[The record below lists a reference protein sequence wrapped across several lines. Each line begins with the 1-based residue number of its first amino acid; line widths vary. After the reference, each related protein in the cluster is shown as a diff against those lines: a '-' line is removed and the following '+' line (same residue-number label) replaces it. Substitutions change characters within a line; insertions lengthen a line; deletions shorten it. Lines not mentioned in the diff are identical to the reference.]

1 MPDSGR
7 IWEAGKE
14 IGHLAKWRI
23 PYLRRNIG
31 CVFQDF
37 RLLPNKTVFENV
49 AFALEVIG
57 RPKHVIAAQVPQV
70 LDLVGLAKKRDNLPH
85 ELSGGEQQRVAV
97 ARAFVNRPLI
107 LLADE
112 PTGNLD
118 PTTSL
123 GIMRL
128 LDRINR
134 TGTTVIIATHD
145 AGMVDQMRRRVIE
158 LDRGHAGPGPGPRG
172 LRHRQ
177 CHRGGRRRVADRC
190 AAEQCRG
197 APTSPRQLRRPYLM
211 PVSAGYVSREA
222 VTNLW
227 RNRLMTVAAILT
239 VAVSLALVGSSLL
252 LKQGASKATV
262 QWQNGVHAIVWVKP
276 NAPATLTAVDR
287 HRARAVALHQVVCLP
302 EPGLRLQRGQDHPAG
317 RRARGHHPGG
327 LPVLVPVRAQRP
339 VPGACGL
346 PGNST
351 ASTGVFDVKYPGQQ
365 IKTMQ
370 SVIRILQ
377 WVFLSVAVVLL
388 LSASVLIL
396 NTIRMAIF
404 ARRREVS
411 VMKLVGATNW
421 FIRLPFMA
429 EGLIQGLL
437 GAAVAVLVVLALY
450 WGIGLDTSQDR
461 GQPGNIIAQ
470 MSLGGW
476 EVVGTCILV
485 AVVGIGV
492 GVIGSAFAV
501 RRFLDV

>member
-1 MPDSGR
+1 
-7 IWEAGKE
+7 
-14 IGHLAKWRI
+14 
-23 PYLRRNIG
+23 
-31 CVFQDF
+31 
-37 RLLPNKTVFENV
+37 
-49 AFALEVIG
+49 
-57 RPKHVIAAQVPQV
+57 
-70 LDLVGLAKKRDNLPH
+70 
-85 ELSGGEQQRVAV
+85 
-97 ARAFVNRPLI
+97 
-107 LLADE
+107 
-112 PTGNLD
+112 
-118 PTTSL
+118 
-123 GIMRL
+123 
-128 LDRINR
+128 
-134 TGTTVIIATHD
+134 
-145 AGMVDQMRRRVIE
+145 
-158 LDRGHAGPGPGPRG
+158 
-172 LRHRQ
+172 
-177 CHRGGRRRVADRC
+177 
-190 AAEQCRG
+190 
-197 APTSPRQLRRPYLM
+197 M

-262 QWQNGVHAIVWVKP
+262 QWQSGVNAIVWVKP
-276 NAPATLTAVDR
+276 DASPSLASSIGTELGQSPYIKSCVHRSQAYDYNEAKTILPSDELGATTLADYPSSYRCALNDPSQAPAVY
-287 HRARAVALHQVVCLP
+287 QQFIGKP
-302 EPGLRLQRGQDHPAG
+302 
-317 RRARGHHPGG
+317 
-327 LPVLVPVRAQRP
+327 
-339 VPGACGL
+339 
-346 PGNST
+346 
-351 ASTGVFDVKYPGQQ
+351 GVFDVKYPGQQ

-450 WGIGLDTSQDR
+450 WGIGLDQTKTAANQ
-461 GQPGNIIAQ
+461 GNIIAQ

-476 EVVGTCILV
+476 EVAGTCILV
-485 AVVGIGV
+485 AVVGIVV
-492 GVIGSAFAV
+492 GVVGSAFAV